1 MFRKIDYMSV
11 WVGSVLN
18 SSWNCFSYS
27 DKVCMVLCINFI
39 TCFIWCC
46 FWPSS
51 TAAVFLF
58 FDSFCGVST
67 TVFWGDD
74 FDGGYGSNCRLV
86 GVWDTTELTFF
97 TDSISFFR
105 ISISFCNASFL
116 LLSVCF
122 AAGSEVQLVY
132 FFSYYGYV
140 GRLKFSFPRNHLV
153 RFLQDFVCWVYA
165 EDLCCFFF
173 LIQLRMT
180 VCNVRLFFCLHEW
193 FLRFLLSGIDF

>member
-58 FDSFCGVST
+58 FYSFCGFST

-97 TDSISFFR
+97 TDSISLEFQFHFAMPHFCCFR
-105 ISISFCNASFL
+105 FVLLLVAKFSRCISFRTMA
-116 LLSVCF
+116 
-122 AAGSEVQLVY
+122 
-132 FFSYYGYV
+132 
-140 GRLKFSFPRNHLV
+140 
-153 RFLQDFVCWVYA
+153 
-165 EDLCCFFF
+165 
-173 LIQLRMT
+173 T
-180 VCNVRLFFCLHEW
+180 
-193 FLRFLLSGIDF
+193 SGV